1 MVFCYT
7 GHNSHLYNASLA
19 GSSYHFS
26 LITARQAVSIQNTEQ
41 QTKGDEK
48 ETDNKNK
55 GET

>member
-1 MVFCYT
+1 MT
-7 GHNSHLYNASLA
+7 QAQLEAH
-19 GSSYHFS
+19 
-26 LITARQAVSIQNTEQ
+26 ITARQAVSIQNTEQ